1 MPDFISDG
9 VRIHYEVFA
18 PDDSAPEK
26 RRYPVLLLHGF
37 ASNGR
42 VNWVS
47 TSWTDALTRAG
58 FEVIVPDHRGHGK
71 SEKLYDPACY
81 RAKAMAADARRLL
94 DHLGVRKAHVMG
106 YSMGARVAAFLAIA
120 HPDRVRSLI
129 LAGMAGNLLRGVGGA
144 EDIAA
149 ALEAEDPAVISS
161 ERARAFRQFA
171 ERTGSDLK
179 ALAACMRAGRDPVP
193 PEALAALDMPV
204 LITVGEKDGIAG
216 PPEPLQAVMPQAQ
229 VVVLP
234 GRDHMNAVGD
244 KRHKQA
250 VLAFLD
256 VVCAEEP
263 HHTAQDGPGKR

>member
-1 MPDFISDG
+1 MPDFVSDS
-9 VRIHYEVFA
+9 VRIHYDIYA
-18 PDDSAPEK
+18 PDASLQKE
-26 RRYPVLLLHGF
+26 RRYPILLLHGF

-47 TSWTDALTRAG
+47 TSWTDTLTKAG
-58 FEVIVPDHRGHGK
+58 FAVIVPDHRGHGR

-81 RAKAMAADARRLL
+81 RATAMAEDARRLL
-94 DHLGVRKAHVMG
+94 DHLGVSKAHVMG
-106 YSMGARVAAFLAIA
+106 YSMGARVAAFLAIG
-120 HPDRVRSLI
+120 HPSRVCSLI
-129 LAGMAGNLLRGVGGA
+129 LAGMAGNLLRGVGRA
-144 EDIAA
+144 EEIAE
-149 ALEAEDPAVISS
+149 ALEASDPTSILS
-161 ERARAFRQFA
+161 EHGRAFRQFA

-193 PEALAALDMPV
+193 PQALAALEMPV
-204 LITVGEKDGIAG
+204 LVTVGEKDAIAG
-216 PPEPLQAVMPQAQ
+216 SPDPLRAVMPKAQ

-256 VVCAEEP
+256 AVCAKEGN
-263 HHTAQDGPGKR
+263 DGA